1 MCDHHHHG
9 GSCAHEHTEEP
20 EKERGAEYSLYQY
33 VQISSLLCIRK
44 ENEVSCPVIML
55 ECTHRYIDTG
65 GLTCL
70 NERGSG
76 TVAKVFKPW
85 DQRLDRTAVLLPPFS
100 FRSRSAV

>member
-1 MCDHHHHG
+1 
-9 GSCAHEHTEEP
+9 
-20 EKERGAEYSLYQY
+20 
-33 VQISSLLCIRK
+33 
-44 ENEVSCPVIML
+44 ML

-85 DQRLDRTAVLLPPFS
+85 DQRLDRTAVHP
-100 FRSRSAV
+100 SALVSQRRVIPSYAKAR